1 MTDGLRAH
9 NLLKHLDWIKPILQ
23 LDFNYVKLVYERL
36 TKSKPDHILLNY
48 YDVPAADVAK
58 IFPNQPSIVSWLV
71 GVFQF
76 NKPNCGKCVMVLD
89 LLTTLSI
96 LTTGS
101 ITDKCKLLF
110 TMYNINQTGLM
121 DEGEHYNF
129 IMRSSDC
136 MKKLKFMGTL
146 DMTSAEA
153 KYVALEARVKHENNQ
168 ITFIPGLYLPDFTRW
183 VQTSKECQTLF
194 RFVKVLNRLVD
205 SMLALESRTNAVL
218 HIMEAKHNY
227 KLHAPNVPPL
237 AAFPQCKASSVD
249 VWLVFTN
256 HACASVIIPL
266 HRMGTTEVFVKC
278 EKVVP
283 LDSALYEVPRAILKR
298 NADLHKRN
306 RNPQLHCCDKHYLLT
321 SYMRVP
327 VDATLRL
334 RYNVPYQRVDVMGL
348 DSDSTYYLTVYTE
361 MAQFSTM
368 QVKTT
373 ADPSTRRL
381 RANAAVPQRLPA
393 ASQTGSSETKSEMDN
408 AADNSEESGDDEG
421 SQLSSAHLAAPSQ
434 GKEGKR
440 HIITILPATLS
451 VRAAEALCAQRRG
464 PALDDDGDSRAFI
477 FTGTVC
483 DVDQVVAHNF
493 CAVAVVFVYPLLL
506 HVDTGQ
512 RSVHC

>member
-71 GVFQF
+71 GVFEF
-76 NKPNCGKCVMVLD
+76 NKPNCGRCVMVLD

-136 MKKLKFMGTL
+136 MKKLKLMGPL

-194 RFVKVLNRLVD
+194 RFVKVLNRLID

-218 HIMEAKHNY
+218 HIMEAKQSY
-227 KLHAPNVPPL
+227 KLHAPHVPPL
-237 AAFPQCKASSVD
+237 AAFSQCKASSAN
-249 VWLVFTN
+249 VWLVFSN
-256 HACASVIIPL
+256 HACASVVIPL
-266 HRMGTTEVFVKC
+266 HRLDTTEVFVKC

-283 LDSALYEVPRAILKR
+283 LDPALYEVPRAILRR

-321 SYMRVP
+321 SYVRVP

-348 DSDSTYYLTVYTE
+348 DSDSTYFLTVYTE
-361 MAQFSTM
+361 TAHFTTI
-368 QVKTT
+368 QVKTA

-381 RANAAVPQRLPA
+381 RAYAAAQQRLPA
-393 ASQTGSSETKSEMDN
+393 ASQTGSSETKLEMDN
-408 AADNSEESGDDEG
+408 AAGDSGDSGDEDC
-421 SQLSSAHLAAPSQ
+421 SQQSRAHLTAATK

-440 HIITILPATLS
+440 HMLTILPATLS
-451 VRAAEALCAQRRG
+451 VQAAEALCAQLHG
-464 PALDDDGDSRAFI
+464 PAFDGVGENRAI
-477 FTGTVC
+477 VFTGTVC
-483 DVDQVVAHNF
+483 NVDEVTKHHIFTLAAVCRLPIVVACRHLAAF
-493 CAVAVVFVYPLLL
+493 CP
-506 HVDTGQ
+506 
-512 RSVHC
+512 